1 MGTKATRKDFY
12 MEIRK
17 SPGRFISILF
27 IVALGVAFFSGIRA
41 SEPSMRITGDAYFDQ
56 AGLMDIKAVSTLGI
70 TENDIK
76 ALEKVEGVAR
86 AEGAYSGDFLCD
98 TGEKQ
103 YVFHVMT
110 QQGEMNKVTV
120 SDGRLP
126 EQVGE
131 CLADDD
137 MGYKVGDIITLKSGT
152 EDPVSDTLKT
162 EEYKVVGTGNSPC
175 YISFGRGM
183 TTIGSGSISGFL
195 VVPEETFAL
204 EVYTEAYVQVEGAR
218 ELVAYTE
225 DYDQKIETVLDAIE
239 EITGERGK
247 IRRQEI
253 LDDAGQEIEDA
264 RAELE
269 EGRAKAQAELNDAAV
284 KIEDGQAEL
293 NDARQKIEDGKTKLS
308 EAKTTLTSRQKELK
322 NAEAQYQDGLKK
334 WQDGKAEYEAGLEQ
348 FESRK
353 AEVQV
358 QLKQGEEGLALY
370 RQQLDQKKTEG
381 EAQITWLETKVHDLE
396 EQIRNLEA
404 GTPDPAV
411 LESLKNEVQNLQGT
425 IAAIETGLEQ
435 GEAGYKSKEEELRA
449 EKEKAGRGLAA
460 AESQLADSKA
470 VLDANKRKLDSAYS
484 QITSGQ
490 SQIDSGWSEI
500 SKQESALKS
509 GESEIA
515 ENEVKLE
522 DAKREYEEGKQGAE
536 QEIADGEKE
545 IADAEA
551 ELEDIEEAKWY
562 VYDRST
568 LPEHDG
574 YGENADR
581 MRAIGRVFPVI
592 FFLVAA
598 LISLT
603 SMTRMVEEQRIQIGT
618 MKALGY
624 SKSAIVSKYLGYA
637 LLATAG
643 GSVIG
648 VLIGEKILPYI
659 IIYAYG
665 IMYQH
670 LPEILV
676 PYDWSYAV
684 QASLAAVACTT
695 LATLFSCFRELGE
708 HPASLMR
715 PPAPR
720 IGKRVFL
727 EYIGFI
733 WRRLNF
739 TWKSTVRNLMRYKK
753 RFFMTLFG
761 IGGCMALMVV
771 GYGIK
776 DSVFEIAGIQYAEI
790 QVYDGS
796 IILQENLAEEERRS
810 LEEYL
815 QENGDIERH
824 MDCYMKNITLKN
836 GNHEH
841 GTYITVLGDPGESD
855 EYIHFRD
862 RRSKEVYRLSDE
874 GAIISEKTAKLLDAE
889 AGDSILIRDEDMGD
903 KEVRI
908 QYICENYM
916 GHYMYLTPGYYE
928 KVFGAQPEY
937 NNILFAVSDSYSKAE
952 LEEAGEKLL
961 ARKEVL
967 SVNYMHE
974 IEKQLDDMLKSLN
987 LVIIVLIISAGMLA
1001 FVVLYNLN
1009 NINITERQRELATL
1023 KVLGFYHLEVG
1034 AYVYRENILLT
1045 LLGAAAGVGLG
1056 KVLHLF
1062 IIETVE
1068 VDAAMFGRNINLPS
1082 YIYSLLFTIAFSLIV
1097 NGVMYFKLKRI
1108 NMVES
1113 LKSIE

>member
-1 MGTKATRKDFY
+1 MGKKATHKDFY

-27 IVALGVAFFSGIRA
+27 IVALGVAFFSGIRS
-41 SEPSMRITGDAYFDQ
+41 SEPSMRITGDAYFDRSE
-56 AGLMDIKAVSTLGI
+56 LMDIKAVSTLGI
-70 TENDIK
+70 TEDDIE
-76 ALEKVEGVAR
+76 ALEKVEGVER
-86 AEGAYSGDFLCD
+86 AEGTYSGDFLCD

-103 YVFHVMT
+103 YVLHVMAL
-110 QQGEMNKVTV
+110 QEEMNQVTV
-120 SDGRLP
+120 SEGRLP
-126 EQVGE
+126 KQVGE

-137 MGYKVGDIITLKSGT
+137 MGYKVGDVITLKSGT
-152 EDPVSDTLKT
+152 KDPVSDTLKT
-162 EEYKVVGTGNSPC
+162 EEFKVVGTGNSPC
-175 YISFGRGM
+175 YVSFGRGM
-183 TTIGSGSISGFL
+183 TTIGSGTVGGFL
-195 VVPEETFAL
+195 MVPEETFTL
-204 EVYTEAYVQVEGAR
+204 EVYTEAYVRVKGAR
-218 ELVAYTE
+218 ELVTYTE
-225 DYDQKIETVLDAIE
+225 AYDRRIDTVLDAIE

-253 LDDAGQEIEDA
+253 LDEAGREIADAK
-264 RAELE
+264 AELE
-269 EGRAKAQAELNDAAV
+269 EGRAEAQAELDDAALQ
-284 KIEDGQAEL
+284 IADGQSGLE
-293 NDARQKIEDGKTKLS
+293 DARRKIEDGKTKLS
-308 EAKTTLTSRQKELK
+308 EAKTTLSSKEKELK
-322 NAEAQYQDGLKK
+322 NAKTQYQDGLKK
-334 WQDGKAEYEAGLEQ
+334 WQDGEADYEAGLAQ
-348 FESRK
+348 FE
-353 AEVQV
+353 AEKKEAQD
-358 QLKQGEEGLALY
+358 QIKQGEDGLALY
-370 RQQLDQKKTEG
+370 RQQLDQEKAKG
-381 EAQITWLETKVHDLE
+381 EAQIADLEAQIKDLETNSPDKVD
-396 EQIRNLEA
+396 Q
-404 GTPDPAV
+404 
-411 LESLKNEVQNLQGT
+411 
-425 IAAIETGLEQ
+425 IAALKETVAAIKAGLEQ
-435 GEAGYKSKEEELRA
+435 AEAGYKSKEEEL
-449 EKEKAGRGLAA
+449 KAAKAA
-460 AESQLADSKA
+460 AGQELDAAERQLADAKA
-470 VLDANKRKLDSAYS
+470 ELDENKRKLDSAYS

-500 SKQESALKS
+500 SKQESTLKS

-515 ENEVKLE
+515 ENETKLE
-522 DAKREYEEGKQGAE
+522 DAKREYEEGKQEAEQKIADGE
-536 QEIADGEKE
+536 QEIAE
-545 IADAEA
+545 AEA

-624 SKSAIVSKYLGYA
+624 SRFAIVSKYLGYA

-648 VLIGEKILPYI
+648 VLVGEKILPYI

-670 LPEILV
+670 IPEILV

-684 QASLAAVACTT
+684 QASLAAVACTM

-708 HPASLMR
+708 QPASLMR

-727 EYIGFI
+727 EYIGVI
-733 WRRLNF
+733 WKRLNF

-761 IGGCMALMVV
+761 IGGCMALMLV

-796 IILQENLAEEERRS
+796 MILKEDIADDERRS
-810 LEEYL
+810 LQEYL
-815 QENGDIERH
+815 QENEDIERH

-836 GNHEH
+836 GDHQH
-841 GTYITVLGDPGESD
+841 GTYITVLGDPKKSD
-855 EYIHFRD
+855 EYVHFRD
-862 RRSKEVYRLSDE
+862 RRSKETYHLSDE
-874 GAIISEKTAKLLDAE
+874 GAIISEKTAKLLDAKV
-889 AGDSILIRDEDMGD
+889 GDSILVKDEDLGD
-903 KEVRI
+903 KEVKI

-916 GHYMYLTPGYYE
+916 GHYMYLTPDYYE
-928 KVFGAQPEY
+928 KVFGEQPEY
-937 NNILFAVSDSYSKAE
+937 NNILFAARDSYSKAE

-1023 KVLGFYHLEVG
+1023 KVLGFYDLEVG
-1034 AYVYRENILLT
+1034 TYVYRENILLT
-1045 LLGAAAGVGLG
+1045 LIGAVVGVGLG

-1068 VDAAMFGRNINLPS
+1068 VDGAMFGRNINLLS
-1082 YIYSLLFTIAFSLIV
+1082 YIYSLLFTVAFSLIV

>member
-1 MGTKATRKDFY
+1 MGTRATRKDFY

-27 IVALGVAFFSGIRA
+27 IVALGVAFFSGIRS

-56 AGLMDIKAVSTLGI
+56 AELMDIKAVSTLGI
-70 TENDIK
+70 TDDDIAAIENVK
-76 ALEKVEGVAR
+76 GVEQ
-86 AEGAYSGDFLCD
+86 AEGSYSGDFLCD
-98 TGEKQ
+98 TGERQ
-103 YVFHVMT
+103 YVFHVMAL
-110 QQGEMNKVTV
+110 QEKMNKVTV
-120 SDGRLP
+120 SEGRLP
-126 EQVGE
+126 EKVGE
-131 CLADDD
+131 CLVDDD
-137 MGYKVGDIITLKSGT
+137 MGYKVGDVITLKSGT

-162 EEYKVVGTGNSPC
+162 EDYKVVGTGNSPC
-175 YISFGRGM
+175 YVSFGRGI
-183 TTIGSGSISGFL
+183 TTIGSGSVSGFL
-195 VVPEETFAL
+195 VVPEETFVL
-204 EVYTEAYVQVEGAR
+204 EVYTEAYVRVKGAG

-225 DYDQKIETVLDAIE
+225 DYDQKIETVLD
-239 EITGERGK
+239 EIKGITKERGR

-253 LDDAGQEIEDA
+253 LDDAGEEIADA
-264 RAELE
+264 KAELE
-269 EGRAKAQAELNDAAV
+269 EGRAEAQAELDDAAAQ
-284 KIEDGQAEL
+284 IEDGQAEL
-293 NDARQKIEDGKTKLS
+293 EDARRKIEDGKTKLS
-308 EAKTTLTSRQKELK
+308 EAKTTLTTKQKELK
-322 NAEAQYQDGLKK
+322 NAKTQYQDGLKK
-334 WQDGKAEYEAGLEQ
+334 WKDGKADYEAGLKQ
-348 FESRK
+348 FETQK
-353 AEVQV
+353 GEVQA
-358 QLKQGEEGLALY
+358 QIKQGEDGLTLY
-370 RQQLDQKKTEG
+370 RQQLDQKKAEG
-381 EAQITWLETKVHDLE
+381 EAQIAQFE
-396 EQIRNLEA
+396 EQIRQLEA
-404 GTPDPAV
+404 GSPDPDQ
-411 LESLKNEVQNLQGT
+411 LKEIETLKGT
-425 IAAIETGLEQ
+425 VAAIKAGLEQ
-435 GEAGYKSKEEELRA
+435 GEAGYKSKEEELKAAKETAEQELSVA
-449 EKEKAGRGLAA
+449 EK
-460 AESQLADSKA
+460 QLAEAKA
-470 VLDANKRKLDSAYS
+470 ALDDNKRKLDSAYS
-484 QITSGQ
+484 QIVSGQ

-522 DAKREYEEGKQGAE
+522 DAKREYEDGKQEAE
-536 QEIADGEKE
+536 QKIADGEQE

-624 SKSAIVSKYLGYA
+624 SRSAIVSKYLGYA
-637 LLATAG
+637 LLATVG

-648 VLIGEKILPYI
+648 VLIGEKVLPYI

-670 LPEILV
+670 IPEILV
-676 PYDWSYAV
+676 PYDWSYAI
-684 QASLAAVACTT
+684 QASLAAVACTM

-708 HPASLMR
+708 QPASLMR

-727 EYIGFI
+727 EYIRFI
-733 WRRLNF
+733 WKRLNF

-761 IGGCMALMVV
+761 IGGCMALMLV

-776 DSVFEIAGIQYAEI
+776 DSVFEIAGVQYAEI

-796 IILQENLAEEERRS
+796 IILQENPAAEERRS
-810 LEEYL
+810 LQEYL
-815 QENGDIERH
+815 QENEDIERH
-824 MDCYMKNITLKN
+824 MECYMKNITLKN
-836 GNHEH
+836 GSHEH
-841 GTYITVLGDPGESD
+841 GTYITVLGNPEKSD
-855 EYIHFRD
+855 EYVHFRD
-862 RRSKEVYRLSDE
+862 RRSKEVYHLSDE
-874 GAIISEKTAKLLDAE
+874 GVIISEKTAKLLDAK
-889 AGDSILIRDEDMGD
+889 AGDSILIKDEDVGD
-903 KEVRI
+903 KEVKI
-908 QYICENYM
+908 EHICENYM

-928 KVFGAQPEY
+928 KVFGVQPEY
-937 NNILFAVSDSYSKAE
+937 NNILFAVRDSYSKEE
-952 LEEAGEKLL
+952 LEEAGEEIL

-1023 KVLGFYHLEVG
+1023 KVLGFYNLEVG

-1045 LLGAAAGVGLG
+1045 FIGAIVGVGLG

-1068 VDAAMFGRNINLPS
+1068 VDGAMFGRNINLPS
-1082 YIYSLLFTIAFSLIV
+1082 YIYSLLFTVAFSLIV

>member
-1 MGTKATRKDFY
+1 MGKKATHKDFY

-27 IVALGVAFFSGIRA
+27 IVALGVAFFSGIRS
-41 SEPSMRITGDAYFDQ
+41 SEPSMRITGDAYFDRSE
-56 AGLMDIKAVSTLGI
+56 LMDIKAVSTLGI
-70 TENDIK
+70 TDDDIE
-76 ALEKVEGVAR
+76 ALEKVEGVER
-86 AEGAYSGDFLCD
+86 AEGTYSGDFLCD

-103 YVFHVMT
+103 YVLHVMAL
-110 QQGEMNKVTV
+110 QEEMNQVTV
-120 SDGRLP
+120 SEGRLP
-126 EQVGE
+126 KQVGE

-137 MGYKVGDIITLKSGT
+137 MGYKVGDVITLKSGT
-152 EDPVSDTLKT
+152 KDPVSDTLKT
-162 EEYKVVGTGNSPC
+162 EEFKVVGTGNSPC
-175 YISFGRGM
+175 YVSFGRGM
-183 TTIGSGSISGFL
+183 TTIGSGTVGGFL
-195 VVPEETFAL
+195 MVPEETFTL
-204 EVYTEAYVQVEGAR
+204 EVYTEAYVRVKGAR
-218 ELVAYTE
+218 ELVTYTE
-225 DYDQKIETVLDAIE
+225 AYDRRIDTVLDAIE

-253 LDDAGQEIEDA
+253 LDEAGREIADAK
-264 RAELE
+264 AELE
-269 EGRAKAQAELNDAAV
+269 EGRAEAQAELDDAALQ
-284 KIEDGQAEL
+284 IADGQSGLE
-293 NDARQKIEDGKTKLS
+293 DARRKIEDGKTKLS
-308 EAKTTLTSRQKELK
+308 EAKTTLSSKEKELK
-322 NAEAQYQDGLKK
+322 NAKTQYQDGLKK
-334 WQDGKAEYEAGLEQ
+334 WQDGEADYEAGLAQ
-348 FESRK
+348 FEI
-353 AEVQV
+353 Q
-358 QLKQGEEGLALY
+358 KQDTQDQIKQREDGLALY
-370 RQQLDQKKTEG
+370 RQQLDQEKAKG
-381 EAQITWLETKVHDLE
+381 KAQIADLEAQIKDLETNSPDQVDQIKALE
-396 EQIRNLEA
+396 E
-404 GTPDPAV
+404 TV
-411 LESLKNEVQNLQGT
+411 
-425 IAAIETGLEQ
+425 AAIKAGLEQ
-435 GEAGYKSKEEELRA
+435 AEADYKSKEEEL
-449 EKEKAGRGLAA
+449 KAAKAA
-460 AESQLADSKA
+460 AGQELDAAERQLADA
-470 VLDANKRKLDSAYS
+470 RAELDENKRKLDSAYS

-500 SKQESALKS
+500 SKQESTLKS

-515 ENEVKLE
+515 ENETKLE
-522 DAKREYEEGKQGAE
+522 DAKREYEEGKREAEQKIADGE
-536 QEIADGEKE
+536 QEIAE
-545 IADAEA
+545 AEA

-624 SKSAIVSKYLGYA
+624 SRFAIVSKYLGYA

-648 VLIGEKILPYI
+648 VLVGEKILPYI

-670 LPEILV
+670 IPEILV

-684 QASLAAVACTT
+684 QASLAAVACTM

-708 HPASLMR
+708 QPASLMR

-727 EYIGFI
+727 EHIGVI
-733 WRRLNF
+733 WKRLNF

-761 IGGCMALMVV
+761 IGGCMALMLV

-796 IILQENLAEEERRS
+796 MILKEDIADEERRS
-810 LEEYL
+810 LQEYL
-815 QENGDIERH
+815 QENEGIERH

-836 GNHEH
+836 GDHEH
-841 GTYITVLGDPGESD
+841 GTYITVLGDPKKSD
-855 EYIHFRD
+855 EYVHFRD
-862 RRSKEVYRLSDE
+862 RRSKETYHLSDE
-874 GAIISEKTAKLLDAE
+874 GAIISEKTAKLLDAK
-889 AGDSILIRDEDMGD
+889 AGDSILVKDEDLGD
-903 KEVRI
+903 KEVKI

-916 GHYMYLTPGYYE
+916 GHYMYLTPDYYE
-928 KVFGAQPEY
+928 KVFGEQPEY
-937 NNILFAVSDSYSKAE
+937 NNILFAARDSYSKAE

-1023 KVLGFYHLEVG
+1023 KVLGFYDLEVG
-1034 AYVYRENILLT
+1034 TYVYRENILLT
-1045 LLGAAAGVGLG
+1045 LIGAVVGVGLG

-1068 VDAAMFGRNINLPS
+1068 VDGAMFGRNINLLS
-1082 YIYSLLFTIAFSLIV
+1082 YIYSLLFTVAFSLIV

>member
-1 MGTKATRKDFY
+1 MGKKATRKDFY

-27 IVALGVAFFSGIRA
+27 IVALGVAFFSGIRS
-41 SEPSMRITGDAYFDQ
+41 SEPSMRITGDAYFDR
-56 AGLMDIKAVSTLGI
+56 AELMDIKAVSTLGI
-70 TENDIK
+70 TDDDIE
-76 ALEKVEGVAR
+76 AIEKVEGVER
-86 AEGAYSGDFLCD
+86 AEGTYSGDFLCD

-103 YVFHVMT
+103 YVLHVMAL
-110 QQGEMNKVTV
+110 QEEMNQVTV
-120 SDGRLP
+120 SEGRLP
-126 EQVGE
+126 KQVGE

-137 MGYKVGDIITLKSGT
+137 MGYKVGDVITLKSGT
-152 EDPVSDTLKT
+152 KDPVSDTLKT
-162 EEYKVVGTGNSPC
+162 EEFKVVGTGNSPC
-175 YISFGRGM
+175 YVSFGRGM
-183 TTIGSGSISGFL
+183 TTIGSGTVGGFL
-195 VVPEETFAL
+195 MVPEETFTL
-204 EVYTEAYVQVEGAR
+204 EVYTEAYVRVKGAR
-218 ELVAYTE
+218 ELVTYTE
-225 DYDQKIETVLDAIE
+225 AYDRRIDTVLDAIE

-253 LDDAGQEIEDA
+253 LDEAGREIADA
-264 RAELE
+264 RAELD
-269 EGRAKAQAELNDAAV
+269 EGRAEAQAELDDAALQ
-284 KIEDGQAEL
+284 IADGQSGLE
-293 NDARQKIEDGKTKLS
+293 DARRKIEDGKTKLS
-308 EAKTTLTSRQKELK
+308 EAKTTLSSKEKELK
-322 NAEAQYQDGLKK
+322 NAKTQYQDGLKK
-334 WQDGKAEYEAGLEQ
+334 WQDGEADYETGLAQ
-348 FESRK
+348 FEAK
-353 AEVQV
+353 KKEAQD
-358 QLKQGEEGLALY
+358 QIKQGEDGLALY
-370 RQQLDQKKTEG
+370 RQQLDQEKTKG
-381 EAQITWLETKVHDLE
+381 EAQIAELKGKVAELE
-396 EQIRNLEA
+396 EQIRDLEA
-404 GTPDPAV
+404 GTPDPDM
-411 LESLKNEVQNLQGT
+411 LESMKNEVQTLQGT
-425 IAAIETGLEQ
+425 IEAIKAGLEQ
-435 GEAGYKSKEEELRA
+435 AEADYKSKEEEL
-449 EKEKAGRGLAA
+449 KAAKAA
-460 AESQLADSKA
+460 AGQELDAAERQLADA
-470 VLDANKRKLDSAYS
+470 RAELDENKRKLDSAYS

-500 SKQESALKS
+500 SKQESTLKS

-515 ENEVKLE
+515 ENETKLE
-522 DAKREYEEGKQGAE
+522 DAKREYEEGKREAEQKIADGE
-536 QEIADGEKE
+536 QEIAE
-545 IADAEA
+545 AEA

-624 SKSAIVSKYLGYA
+624 SRFAIVSKYLGYA

-648 VLIGEKILPYI
+648 VLVGEKILPYI

-670 LPEILV
+670 IPEILV

-684 QASLAAVACTT
+684 QASLAAVACTM

-708 HPASLMR
+708 QPASLMR

-727 EYIGFI
+727 EHIGVI
-733 WRRLNF
+733 WKRLNF

-761 IGGCMALMVV
+761 IGGCMALMLV

-796 IILQENLAEEERRS
+796 MILKEDIADEERRS
-810 LEEYL
+810 LQEYL
-815 QENGDIERH
+815 QENEDIERH

-836 GNHEH
+836 GDHEH
-841 GTYITVLGDPGESD
+841 GTYITVLGDPKKSD
-855 EYIHFRD
+855 EYVHFRD
-862 RRSKEVYRLSDE
+862 RRSKETYHLSDE
-874 GAIISEKTAKLLDAE
+874 GAIISEKTAKLLDAK
-889 AGDSILIRDEDMGD
+889 AGDSILVKDEDLGD
-903 KEVRI
+903 KEVKI

-916 GHYMYLTPGYYE
+916 GHYMYLTPDYYE
-928 KVFGAQPEY
+928 KVFGEQPEY
-937 NNILFAVSDSYSKAE
+937 NNILFAARDSYSKAE

-1023 KVLGFYHLEVG
+1023 KVLGFYDLEVG
-1034 AYVYRENILLT
+1034 TYVYRENILLT
-1045 LLGAAAGVGLG
+1045 LIGAVVGVGLG

-1068 VDAAMFGRNINLPS
+1068 VDGAMFGRNINLLS
-1082 YIYSLLFTIAFSLIV
+1082 YIYSLLFTVAFSLIV